1 MNSLLI
7 NNLRILEK
15 YYIKNKDYF
24 RQLAY
29 EKAIKTLSKLD
40 FIIRDEKQV
49 KKLTGIG
56 PGIFKKIKEFIQTGK
71 ITKVEEVRS
80 LIETKDEKEK
90 VINSFLNIWGVGD
103 VKANNLWDLGYRSI
117 EDIKKNSEVLNR
129 SQLIGLKYYDD
140 LLQRIPRKSMKIYH
154 AIIIFI
160 LNKKFGKD
168 NYKLEVAGS
177 YRRGSDSSGDM
188 DVLITSNVIN
198 LSQIVNI
205 LVEWKFITDILS
217 LRNEKFM
224 GIAKCPNTTDQHF
237 RLDIEFVP
245 ESQFP
250 FALLYFTGSKDFNKE
265 IRLHAKK
272 LGYKLNEHSLEN
284 LKTHEFINANTEE
297 DIFYKLNVK
306 YLNPKDRN

>member
-7 NNLRILEK
+7 NDLHILEK
-15 YYIKNKDYF
+15 YYKKSKDYF

-29 EKAIKTLSKLD
+29 EKAINILSKLD
-40 FIIRDEKQV
+40 FIIKDEKQV
-49 KKLTGIG
+49 KNMSGIG
-56 PGIFKKIKEFIQTGK
+56 PGIFKKIKEFIKTGK
-71 ITKVEEVRS
+71 ISKVEEVRS

-90 VINSFLNIWGVGD
+90 IIKLFLNIWGVGD
-103 VKANNLWDLGYRSI
+103 VKANNLWDSGYRTI
-117 EDIKKNSEVLNR
+117 EDIKKNHTVLNR
-129 SQLIGLKYYDD
+129 SQLIGLKYYND

-154 AIIIFI
+154 AIILFI
-160 LNKKFGKD
+160 LNKEFGKD

-177 YRRGSDSSGDM
+177 YRRGSESSGDM
-188 DVLITSNVIN
+188 DVLITSKVIN

-205 LVEWKFITDILS
+205 LVKWKFVTDILS

-224 GIAKCPNTTDQHF
+224 GISKCPNTTDPYF

-272 LGYKLNEHSLEN
+272 
-284 LKTHEFINANTEE
+284 
-297 DIFYKLNVK
+297 
-306 YLNPKDRN
+306 